1 MSASFSEICGFTPVT
16 DVTGM
21 KSNFGDSVPL

>member
-21 KSNFGDSVPL
+21 KRNFGDSESL